1 MSLENG
7 QKTGLE
13 QLVRQFQEQQ
23 YNADLQPPTMS
34 KPTELDTTKTTQLTD
49 LELNELVRQLRK
61 LRLSTEE
68 LARMAVLM
76 LCLDRIR

>member
-1 MSLENG
+1 
-7 QKTGLE
+7 
-13 QLVRQFQEQQ
+13 
-23 YNADLQPPTMS
+23 MS